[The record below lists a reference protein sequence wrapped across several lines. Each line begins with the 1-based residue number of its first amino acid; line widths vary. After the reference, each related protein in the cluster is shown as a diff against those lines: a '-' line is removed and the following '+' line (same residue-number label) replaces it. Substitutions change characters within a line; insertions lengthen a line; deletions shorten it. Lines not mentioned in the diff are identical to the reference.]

1 MIFNLV
7 MKSKD
12 PNSLR
17 AKMNPYVATVVTA
30 LLSLVVIVV
39 LGTVYAKLAQI
50 LTDNENHKRLT
61 QYEGKQPCF
70 FRIHWQEGSIMLYST
85 WTSYML

>member
-1 MIFNLV
+1 MLFNLV
-7 MKSKD
+7 MKND
-12 PNSLR
+12 DENSLR
-17 AKMNPYVATVVTA
+17 ARMNPLVATVVTA

-61 QYEGKQPCF
+61 QYEGQ
-70 FRIHWQEGSIMLYST
+70 
-85 WTSYML
+85 

>member
-1 MIFNLV
+1 MLFNLY
-7 MKSKD
+7 MKKSDD
-12 PNSLR
+12 PKSLR
-17 AKMNPYVATVVTA
+17 AGLNPYVTMVITA

-61 QYEGKQPCF
+61 QYEGK
-70 FRIHWQEGSIMLYST
+70 
-85 WTSYML
+85 